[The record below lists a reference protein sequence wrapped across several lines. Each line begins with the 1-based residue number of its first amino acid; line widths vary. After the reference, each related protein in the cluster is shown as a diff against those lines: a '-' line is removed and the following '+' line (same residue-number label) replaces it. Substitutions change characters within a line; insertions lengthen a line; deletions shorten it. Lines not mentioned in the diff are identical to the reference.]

1 MHLMGAPA
9 LTHKAEAELPAANSA
24 APPKANVMMAI
35 EGANVGECE
44 PTSLMPPR
52 LFLVGGEAAWIAYSF
67 HASHRL
73 LHPPAHP
80 LVRSLAVRNRP
91 LHLFEPATAP
101 CTTSTVSLG
110 TLPPARTTRAL
121 PHS

>member
-44 PTSLMPPR
+44 STSLMPPR
-52 LFLVGGEAAWIAYSF
+52 PLLVGGEAAWIAYSF
-67 HASHRL
+67 HAIHAASHRL

-91 LHLFEPATAP
+91 LH
-101 CTTSTVSLG
+101 
-110 TLPPARTTRAL
+110 
-121 PHS
+121 